1 LWGRVRG
8 KIYIIIMSKNIILF
22 GPPGAGKGTQA
33 VILQNAYN
41 IPQLSTGDML
51 RAAVKSGSELGKKA
65 EGIMKSGGL
74 VSDDIIIGMIAER
87 ILADDCKAGFL
98 LDGFPRTV
106 KQAEALDEMLKA
118 QGKKISAV
126 IEIQVSDEE
135 LKSRSEKRKN
145 EALAKG
151 EQPRPDDVPEVF
163 AGRLD
168 TYRKHT
174 APVLP
179 YYSVQNIHTAIDG
192 MQSVDAVTKKL
203 KDILG

>member
-1 LWGRVRG
+1 
-8 KIYIIIMSKNIILF
+8 MSKNIILF

-33 VILQNAYN
+33 AILQAEYN

-51 RAAVKSGSELGKKA
+51 RAAVKAGTDLGKKA
-65 EGIMKSGGL
+65 ETIMKEGGL
-74 VSDDIIIGMIAER
+74 VSDDIIIGMISER
-87 ILADDCKAGFL
+87 ITAEDCKNGFL

-106 KQAEALDEMLKA
+106 KQAEALDEMLTA
-118 QGKKISAV
+118 QNKKIDAV

-135 LKSRSEKRKN
+135 LKTRSEKRKN

-163 AGRLD
+163 AGRLE

-179 YYSVQNIHTAIDG
+179 YYTAKNVHTPIDG
-192 MQSVDAVTKKL
+192 MQTIEQVTLKL
-203 KDILG
+203 KSLLG

>member
-1 LWGRVRG
+1 
-8 KIYIIIMSKNIILF
+8 MSKNIILF

-33 VILQNAYN
+33 AVLQTAYN

-74 VSDDIIIGMIAER
+74 VSDEIIINMISER

-106 KQAEALDEMLKA
+106 KQAEALDEMLTA
-118 QGKKISAV
+118 QGKKIDAV

-145 EALAKG
+145 EALSKG
-151 EQPRPDDVPEVF
+151 ENPRPDDVPEVF
-163 AGRLD
+163 AGRLE

-179 YYSVQNIHTAIDG
+179 YYTAKNIHTAIDG
-192 MQSVDAVTKKL
+192 MQSVETVTSEIKK
-203 KDILG
+203 ILG